1 MNYMK
6 NKYKSNILKK
16 YNNLFNETI
25 KKRGLDY
32 YKENKV
38 IYCQKIHNK
47 YIAKVYGSY
56 DNNYKVIIEF
66 VGNTLN
72 LSCTCPCEFNCKHEY
87 ATLLAVKN
95 HEYQTVK
102 LKKEINKYRETLYNE
117 IQKIPANELKEYFSK
132 NLSNLVNFNKNDFEE
147 TFSKYLK
154 GQSYNYYYNNLY
166 NTIIT
171 NENYSLLIYKYKDDI
186 INRLVGHNYRDAFN
200 IIKAI
205 INAFIDTDKINSIDV
220 FKTIESL
227 SSYQYLIVK
236 EANFKLI
243 QDIKSWYKYIKR
255 NKYFNS
261 PVLNIFVLKNYNK

>member
-95 HEYQTVK
+95 REYQTVK

-117 IQKIPANELKEYFSK
+117 IQKIPAKELKEYFSK

-236 EANFKLI
+236 EADFKLI

>member
-1 MNYMK
+1 MK
-6 NKYKSNILKK
+6 KNHKPNILKK
-16 YNNLFNETI
+16 YSSLFNETI

-38 IYCQKIHNK
+38 IYCQKIYNK
-47 YIAKVYGSY
+47 YIARVYGSY
-56 DNNYKVIIEF
+56 DNNYKVTIEF
-66 VGNTLN
+66 TGNTLN
-72 LSCTCPCEFNCKHEY
+72 LSCTCPCKFNCKHEY
-87 ATLLAVKN
+87 ATLLAIKN
-95 HEYQTVK
+95 HAYQKVYLKPKVK
-102 LKKEINKYRETLYNE
+102 RQKEPLSIELKKV
-117 IQKIPANELKEYFSK
+117 PAKELKEYFSK
-132 NLSNLVNFNKNDFEE
+132 NLSNLVNFNKNNFEE

-166 NTIIT
+166 NAIIT

-186 INRLVGHNYRDAFN
+186 INRLVGRNYRDAFN

-205 INAFIDTDKINSIDV
+205 INAFIDTDKINSIDA

-236 EANFKLI
+236 EADFKLI